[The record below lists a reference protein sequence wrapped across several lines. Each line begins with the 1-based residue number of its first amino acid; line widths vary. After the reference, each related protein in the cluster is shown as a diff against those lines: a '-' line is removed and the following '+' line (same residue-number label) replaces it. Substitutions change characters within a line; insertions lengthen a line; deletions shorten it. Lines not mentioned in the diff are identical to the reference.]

1 MLTVE
6 QVETFNTDGY
16 LSVDSVLSPE
26 ELDELRRVTDE
37 FVEQSRNVTENDAT
51 FDLEPGH
58 TAESPQ
64 LRRIIRPVSKHS
76 VYEKF
81 VHHEDILNIVES
93 LLGPNLRYHNN
104 KMNMKNPGHGS
115 AVEWHQDWAFYPHT
129 NDDLLEVGIALDD
142 MTEENGA
149 LMVIPGSHR
158 DKVWDHHQD
167 GLFVGAVTDPTF
179 QPDDAVS
186 VTVKAGGIT
195 LHHVRMVHGSKPNE
209 SDKPR
214 RMFFIGFY
222 ATDAW
227 PLIPTGYSIEEMD
240 KCIVRG
246 EPTLEPRMKNLPVRL
261 SLPRVEGGSIYA
273 QQEKLRNARLSP
285 RADKEVT

>member
-1 MLTVE
+1 MLTAE
-6 QVETFNTDGY
+6 QIETFNTDGY
-16 LSVDSVLSPE
+16 LSVNSVLSPE
-26 ELDELRRVTDE
+26 ELDELRRVTGE

-149 LMVIPGSHR
+149 LMVIPGSHK

-179 QPDDAVS
+179 QPDNAVS

>member
-1 MLTVE
+1 MR
-6 QVETFNTDGY
+6 
-16 LSVDSVLSPE
+16 LSPA
-26 ELDELRRVTDE
+26 
-37 FVEQSRNVTENDAT
+37 ENK
-51 FDLEPGH
+51 
-58 TAESPQ
+58 
-64 LRRIIRPVSKHS
+64 I
-76 VYEKF
+76 
-81 VHHEDILNIVES
+81 NIKAPEY
-93 LLGPNLRYHNN
+93 GA
-104 KMNMKNPGHGS
+104 

-142 MTEENGA
+142 MTEDNGA
-149 LMVIPGSHR
+149 LMVIPGSHK

-273 QQEKLRNARLSP
+273 QQEKLRYARLSP